1 MKFHINRNIDVREAG
16 LVLQPKLFWLAA
28 RPDSLVSD
36 ESNEN
41 IRKIGLIEMKNKNNK
56 MNDLVHNQSFIL
68 R

>member
-1 MKFHINRNIDVREAG
+1 M
-16 LVLQPKLFWLAA
+16 LQPELFRLAA

-56 MNDLVHNQSFIL
+56 MNDLVHDQSFIL

>member
-1 MKFHINRNIDVREAG
+1 MKFHINRNIDVRETG
-16 LVLQPKLFWLAA
+16 LVLQPKLFRLAA

-56 MNDLVHNQSFIL
+56 MNDLVHDQSFIL
-68 R
+68 G

>member
-1 MKFHINRNIDVREAG
+1 MKFHINRNIDVRETG
-16 LVLQPKLFWLAA
+16 LVLQPKLFRLAA

-56 MNDLVHNQSFIL
+56 MNDLVHDQSFIL